1 MTILSASYLPSAG
14 VTALCTIVALFLIPI
29 LKLVALLVQP
39 YFSNLRDLPG
49 PPGGGW
55 ITGHIPDMN
64 QSETDRAECHLN
76 WIKQYGHVFVYKS
89 LLNVRALFSDP
100 TCTHGELF
108 SLIAW

>member
-1 MTILSASYLPSAG
+1 MTIFLVSYLPSAG
-14 VTALCTIVALFLIPI
+14 VTIFWTILALFLIPI
-29 LKLVALLVQP
+29 LKLVALLIKP

-64 QSETDRAECHLN
+64 KSETDRAECHLN

-89 LLNVRALFSDP
+89 LLNVRALPNENMRS
-100 TCTHGELF
+100 HMY
-108 SLIAW
+108 SWRIV